1 MPLLFRKTKQMESM
15 IDDYLDRVI
24 HGGLLFKEGL
34 RYYLDDD
41 LDAFEDRLADIDALE
56 SEADTIRRRIE
67 SQLYTQ
73 TLIPESRGDVLGI
86 IEHTDEVLNITAETL
101 MMMSVESPNIPQ
113 PLRQLIRELGD
124 VSVSCLD
131 ELIATIR
138 SYFRDVERVR
148 DGTTRVL
155 FYEKE
160 ADKIADRI
168 KRAIFKD
175 DSIID
180 DLSLKLHLRDC
191 VANIENISDT
201 AEEVSDRL
209 SIAAIKRTM

>member
-1 MPLLFRKTKQMESM
+1 MPLLFRKTQEMETM
-15 IDDYLDRVI
+15 IDEYLDRVVQ
-24 HGGLLFKEGL
+24 GGLLFKEGL
-34 RYYLDDD
+34 RYYLDGD
-41 LDAFEDRLADIDALE
+41 LAAFEDRLADIDALE
-56 SEADTIRRRIE
+56 SESDTIRRRIE

-101 MMMSVESPNIPQ
+101 MVLSVESPEIPEA
-113 PLRQLIRELGD
+113 LRQMIRELGE
-124 VSVSCLD
+124 VSVTCMD
-131 ELIATIR
+131 ELITTIR
-138 SYFRDVERVR
+138 AYFRDVERVR

-168 KRAIFKD
+168 KRKIFKD
-175 DSIID
+175 DSITG
-180 DLSLKLHLRDC
+180 DLSRKLHLRDC

>member
-1 MPLLFRKTKQMESM
+1 MPLLFRKTQEMETM
-15 IDDYLDRVI
+15 IDEYLDRVVQ
-24 HGGLLFKEGL
+24 GGLLFKEGL
-34 RYYLDDD
+34 RYYLDGD
-41 LDAFEDRLADIDALE
+41 LAAFEDRLADIDALE
-56 SEADTIRRRIE
+56 SESDTIRRRIE

-101 MMMSVESPNIPQ
+101 MVLSVESPEIPEA
-113 PLRQLIRELGD
+113 LRQMIRELGE
-124 VSVSCLD
+124 VSVTCLD
-131 ELIATIR
+131 ELITTIR
-138 SYFRDVERVR
+138 AYFRDVERVR

-168 KRAIFKD
+168 KRKIFKD
-175 DSIID
+175 DSITG
-180 DLSLKLHLRDC
+180 DLSRKLHLRDC